1 MALIVNFRFSTAKLR
16 SVVIWS
22 ILVSCLFYFFYELFV
37 VWHIELRNAP
47 YKNVD
52 TSFPEAIDKT

>member
-1 MALIVNFRFSTAKLR
+1 MALIVNFRFCTAKLR

-22 ILVSCLFYFFYELFV
+22 TFVRCLFCLSYELFV

-52 TSFPEAIDKT
+52 IIIIIL